1 MLSRADLAECPHWRD
16 AFTGERRDHRHFE
29 LVEDTLHPEFD
40 HRYFAITDE
49 RGEVCAIQPF
59 FILDQDLLEGTGRRT
74 HAIAGFIRRLWPRF
88 MRMRTL
94 MVGCVVG
101 EGHLDPPAANGM
113 HLSLFAEEIVR
124 HARALRAR
132 LVVLKEFP
140 ARYRDALECF
150 AAHGYTRVPSLPM
163 ARLNIAYDSFEQYMD
178 EALSGRTRRDLRL
191 KLRATTAGE
200 PIEQTTVRDITPVI
214 DDLYPLYLQVYHRSQ
229 HHFEKLTREYLCGL
243 GRLMPEKVRFFVWRQ
258 CGRIVAFTL
267 CMLQGDS
274 LYAEYIGLDY
284 DVAIDLHLYHY
295 SIRQMVTWGMRNGYK
310 SFCSSGLHYDPKF
323 HLRFMLEPLDLYV
336 RHTSALMNTPVRWLL
351 PWITPVRYDPT
362 LKRFP
367 NYHELWPTSAKAAA
381 PRPPVVNGRRASV
394 WPKRPGTIRTKRGLV
409 PRFRSS

>member
-1 MLSRADLAECPHWRD
+1 
-16 AFTGERRDHRHFE
+16 
-29 LVEDTLHPEFD
+29 
-40 HRYFAITDE
+40 
-49 RGEVCAIQPF
+49 
-59 FILDQDLLEGTGRRT
+59 
-74 HAIAGFIRRLWPRF
+74 
-88 MRMRTL
+88 
-94 MVGCVVG
+94 
-101 EGHLDPPAANGM
+101 
-113 HLSLFAEEIVR
+113 
-124 HARALRAR
+124 
-132 LVVLKEFP
+132 
-140 ARYRDALECF
+140 
-150 AAHGYTRVPSLPM
+150 
-163 ARLNIAYDSFEQYMD
+163 
-178 EALSGRTRRDLRL
+178 
-191 KLRATTAGE
+191 
-200 PIEQTTVRDITPVI
+200 
-214 DDLYPLYLQVYHRSQ
+214 
-229 HHFEKLTREYLCGL
+229 
-243 GRLMPEKVRFFVWRQ
+243 
-258 CGRIVAFTL
+258 
-267 CMLQGDS
+267 MLQGDS

-284 DVAIDLHLYHY
+284 SVAIDLHLYHY